1 MILLQCCF
9 RWPNIILHPGLID
22 SNHPWPACTCA
33 IERSFK
39 FSLAVVPNI
48 TNTSDWDP
56 DHRVGLGLA
65 RKYSSPPSLGLSCG
79 ISTVFG
85 NSLMDALYW
94 HRNKTEVGKRE
105 RQESLKS
112 WLAKPCCP
120 DLASVDPCCFP
131 QIEQE
136 AVQIVIYGKNAYKP
150 TKLVFMANEFTMC
163 IWYCLL
169 TILTLVL
176 NHFYH
181 LFLMSPHCELW
192 CHKSGF
198 V

>member
-1 MILLQCCF
+1 MTSVHLRDRKKFQVFSGCRSKYHKHLWLGS
-9 RWPNIILHPGLID
+9 WPP
-22 SNHPWPACTCA
+22 SWP
-33 IERSFK
+33 R
-39 FSLAVVPNI
+39 
-48 TNTSDWDP
+48 
-56 DHRVGLGLA
+56 LA
-65 RKYSSPPSLGLSCG
+65 RKYSSPPSFGLSCG

-120 DLASVDPCCFP
+120 DLASVDPRCFP

-176 NHFYH
+176 NHFYR

-192 CHKSGF
+192 YHKSGF

>member
-1 MILLQCCF
+1 MTSVHLRDRKKFQVFSGCRSKYHKHLWLGS
-9 RWPNIILHPGLID
+9 WPPG
-22 SNHPWPACTCA
+22 WP
-33 IERSFK
+33 S
-39 FSLAVVPNI
+39 
-48 TNTSDWDP
+48 
-56 DHRVGLGLA
+56 LA

-79 ISTVFG
+79 ISTVLRELFNG
-85 NSLMDALYW
+85 RLVLASKQD
-94 HRNKTEVGKRE
+94 RGRKERE

-136 AVQIVIYGKNAYKP
+136 AVQIVICGKIAYKP
-150 TKLVFMANEFTMC
+150 TKLVFMAKEFTMC

-169 TILTLVL
+169 STLVL

-181 LFLMSPHCELW
+181 LFLMSPHCALW
-192 CHKSGF
+192 YHKSGF

>member
-1 MILLQCCF
+1 MTSVHLRDRKKFQVFSGCRSKYHKHLWLGS
-9 RWPNIILHPGLID
+9 WPP
-22 SNHPWPACTCA
+22 SWP
-33 IERSFK
+33 R
-39 FSLAVVPNI
+39 
-48 TNTSDWDP
+48 
-56 DHRVGLGLA
+56 LA

-120 DLASVDPCCFP
+120 DLASVDPRCFP

-150 TKLVFMANEFTMC
+150 TKLVFMANKCSLSAFD
-163 IWYCLL
+163 IANLL
-169 TILTLVL
+169 
-176 NHFYH
+176 F
-181 LFLMSPHCELW
+181 
-192 CHKSGF
+192 
-198 V
+198 

>member
-1 MILLQCCF
+1 MTSVHLRDRKKFQVFSGCRSKYHKHLWLGS
-9 RWPNIILHPGLID
+9 WPP
-22 SNHPWPACTCA
+22 SWP
-33 IERSFK
+33 R
-39 FSLAVVPNI
+39 
-48 TNTSDWDP
+48 
-56 DHRVGLGLA
+56 LA

-120 DLASVDPCCFP
+120 DLASVDPRCFP

-136 AVQIVIYGKNAYKP
+136 AVQLVICGKIAYKP
-150 TKLVFMANEFTMC
+150 TKLVFMANKCSLSAFD
-163 IWYCLL
+163 IANLL
-169 TILTLVL
+169 
-176 NHFYH
+176 F
-181 LFLMSPHCELW
+181 
-192 CHKSGF
+192 
-198 V
+198 

>member
-1 MILLQCCF
+1 MTSVHLRDRKKFQVFSGCRSKYHKHLWLGS
-9 RWPNIILHPGLID
+9 WPP
-22 SNHPWPACTCA
+22 SWP
-33 IERSFK
+33 R
-39 FSLAVVPNI
+39 
-48 TNTSDWDP
+48 
-56 DHRVGLGLA
+56 LA

-120 DLASVDPCCFP
+120 DLASVDPRCFP

-176 NHFYH
+176 NHFYR

-192 CHKSGF
+192 YHKSGF